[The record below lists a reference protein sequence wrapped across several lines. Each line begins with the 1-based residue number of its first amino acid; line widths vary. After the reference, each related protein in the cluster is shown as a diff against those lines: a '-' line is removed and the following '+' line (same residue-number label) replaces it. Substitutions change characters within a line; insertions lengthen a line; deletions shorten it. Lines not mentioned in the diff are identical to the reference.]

1 MSIRYSRSKLHFEQ
15 VSLEKI
21 ADLTGTPAYVYS
33 YAQIEEN
40 WRLFEK
46 AFHHIPH
53 LTCFAVK
60 ANSNLSVL
68 RILRFLGAGADI
80 VSGGELARV
89 RRAGLHPDKIVFAG
103 VGKSREEIR
112 QAAKFGILAFNA
124 ESWSEI
130 ELLEATGKELERV
143 LSVTLRV
150 NPGVEPD
157 THHHVATGV
166 PSSKF
171 GIPLKD
177 SVQVW
182 RKARRLKHIQLV
194 GLHIHIGSQIL
205 KISPFVT
212 ALKKL
217 LALVRTIESQGS
229 KVSLLDLGGGYGIS
243 YRPEENAI
251 DIETLGREYARLLR
265 GFGGTVLFEPGRFIV
280 GNAGVLLTRV
290 LHIKKS
296 REKNF
301 AICDAGMNDLIR
313 PVLYDAWHEII
324 PVAASSSRQRILYDI
339 VGPLCEEGDYL
350 GRTRR
355 LPQLLQGDLLA
366 VLNAGAY
373 GFTMS
378 SNYNSKPR
386 ACEVMVNG
394 KKWQVVRKRETVE
407 ELMRGEQI

>member
-1 MSIRYSRSKLHFEQ
+1 MFVYYSRSKLHFEQ
-15 VSLEKI
+15 VPLEKI
-21 ADLTGTPAYVYS
+21 VSSTGTPAYVYS
-33 YAQIEEN
+33 RSRIREN
-40 WRLFEK
+40 LRLFEN
-46 AFHHIPH
+46 AFRRIPH

-68 RILRFLGAGADI
+68 KVLARLGVGADI

-112 QAAKFGILAFNA
+112 DAAKFGIRAFNA

-130 ELLEATGKELERV
+130 ELLDAVGKELGRI

-157 THHHVATGV
+157 THRHVATGV
-166 PSSKF
+166 LGSKF
-171 GIPLKD
+171 GIPLED
-177 SVQVW
+177 AAQVW
-182 RKARRLKHIQLV
+182 RRAGRLKHIQLV
-194 GLHIHIGSQIL
+194 GLHMHIGSQIL

-243 YRPEENAI
+243 YRSKEKAI
-251 DIETLGREYARLLR
+251 DIEALGHEYTRLLR
-265 GFGGTVLFEPGRFIV
+265 SFDGTVLFEPGRFIV
-280 GNAGVLLTRV
+280 GNAGVLITRI

-296 REKNF
+296 SGKNF

-313 PVLYDAWHEII
+313 PALYDAWHEII
-324 PVAASSSRQRILYDI
+324 PITKGQSRQRVLYDV
-339 VGPLCEEGDYL
+339 VGSLCEEGDYL
-350 GRTRR
+350 GRARR
-355 LPQLLQGDLLA
+355 LPRLSQGELLA

-378 SNYNSKPR
+378 SNYNSRPR
-386 ACEVMVNG
+386 ACEVIVSG
-394 KKWQVVRKRETVE
+394 KKWQVARKRETVE
-407 ELMRGEQI
+407 ELMRGEQV